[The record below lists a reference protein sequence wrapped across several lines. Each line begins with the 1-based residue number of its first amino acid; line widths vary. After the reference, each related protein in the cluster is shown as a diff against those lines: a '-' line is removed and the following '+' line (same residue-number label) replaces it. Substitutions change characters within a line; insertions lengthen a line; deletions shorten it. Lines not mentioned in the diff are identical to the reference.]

1 MRVLILA
8 FLLGACTVPPPMPVK
23 AEEKQ
28 VVEPAPKPPPPEK
41 PKPVKPAAP
50 KADPPTLPP
59 CPELSAPVHPR
70 QLILQKMDCVI
81 RNNLPPK

>member
-8 FLLGACTVPPPMPVK
+8 VLLGACTVPPPMPVK
-23 AEEKQ
+23 AEEKTII
-28 VVEPAPKPPPPEK
+28 EPAPPPPPEK
-41 PKPVKPAAP
+41 PKPPKPVP

-59 CPELSAPVHPR
+59 CPELSAPIHPR

-81 RNNLPPK
+81 RDNLPKK